1 MSGGIS
7 GRPTGAPSPGRPTA
21 GSWTVCL
28 AVLALVAW
36 SALVVSGH
44 PVGVSLARAGGP
56 ATTPAAANAAA
67 ATANAHLVT
76 FRPALPAATST
87 SSSTLARVKPQAP
100 KPKPAPTTT
109 APTTTAPTTTAP
121 KPPPTTA
128 APVVRAAAAPVIPP
142 TTAAPARPSSY
153 GCAAALQYLAAHSA
167 PGFVFECPGYA
178 DGHQAMTCINVA
190 GLCPNE
196 SLIAINIPCAAAYMN
211 EAHNS
216 WIEAGLAQGAIDP
229 YGYCH

>member
-1 MSGGIS
+1 MSDGPSRRPHGGP
-7 GRPTGAPSPGRPTA
+7 RPARRPV
-21 GSWTVCL
+21 GSWSVGL
-28 AVLALVAW
+28 AIMALVAW

-56 ATTPAAANAAA
+56 AATATAADTHAAAS
-67 ATANAHLVT
+67 AHLVT
-76 FRPALPAATST
+76 FRPALPATTTTSAT
-87 SSSTLARVKPQAP
+87 TLARL
-100 KPKPAPTTT
+100 KPKPAPATTTT
-109 APTTTAPTTTAP
+109 APPTTAP

-128 APVVRAAAAPVIPP
+128 APVVRAAAAPVVPP
-142 TTAAPARPSSY
+142 TTAAPAHPSSY

-178 DGHQAMTCINVA
+178 DGHQAMTCINIA